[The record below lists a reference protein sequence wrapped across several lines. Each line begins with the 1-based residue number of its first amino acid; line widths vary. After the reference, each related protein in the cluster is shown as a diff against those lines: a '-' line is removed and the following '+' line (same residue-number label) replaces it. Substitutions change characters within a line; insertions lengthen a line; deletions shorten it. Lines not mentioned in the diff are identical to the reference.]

1 MADADVQGLLVRI
14 EATTAQLRQEV
25 ARGEAS
31 VADAADSIEDSLER
45 VDHAFDETGENAGVL
60 QKAVSSAFTG
70 MGIAAGAAVA
80 GLVAITTQATAYAQ
94 EIKNLSALS
103 NTTVSDFQK
112 MAAGAATV
120 GVEQDKLAD
129 IFKDVNDRVGEFM
142 QRGGGE
148 MQDFFKEIAPHVS
161 VTTDQLDSLSKATG
175 VTIAH
180 FASLS
185 GPEALQLYYTSLEK
199 AGLNQQ
205 QMTTYMEAMADEA
218 TALIPLLKNN
228 GQGFKEIGE
237 HAEKAGK
244 VLNAFEVDRLVKANL
259 AIKDLQGS
267 LDGASRQMVIGL
279 LPAIEDVTSRLT
291 EMSKNGA
298 MDIIGGAVGFLV
310 ENLNILVAVMGGKV
324 AAAFVG
330 YISGLAASTA
340 ATYQSRA
347 ANIAAAA
354 SAAEVALAN
363 QIAAQS
369 AVVRAEREAIA
380 ARGTAVQ
387 TQMSIQL
394 AQARVAERAA
404 TTQLAAAQA
413 GLAASQGGLLA
424 LLGGPAGLAALAV
437 GVGIAFLTMG
447 GNAKT
452 AGADLEALK
461 RPISELR
468 KEFQALNRDQKEAT
482 LVTAMRQQEQVIGE
496 ADRAFGDFLKTSR
509 EVLGSGIGTRVAS
522 EFEAARAKGE
532 GLSGAL
538 EDLGRRFHIPE
549 EKMRTLKESAGVFA
563 NLQVASGQAAAKVAA
578 YREEV
583 EASKK
588 PADGKAEAD
597 KLAAKAVEKYT
608 EDLDKQLTKLKDKTA
623 VEQAGTWLTE
633 QKISAESELGKKVL
647 EHAKAIDKQKEADK
661 AATDATNAAASANKK
676 AASETQARSKALAD
690 LQAASDREVKAVDGI
705 AAAYAAGTDKSREFT
720 LQQKVEEALLKT
732 GTDARVAVE
741 KAVNAQADAQDRLNV
756 TRAAYELQQETTDLV
771 ALAKAQLAG
780 ADALEAYN
788 LQKSMTVALAGKNI
802 EYGSREYEQ
811 LLKANKAQQEAL
823 KIVQQA
829 DDAGSIIDR
838 LYPEAKALREYT
850 AEQDALNAAM
860 KLYPENA
867 ALYEAALVKLGAEY
881 EVNKSKATIWG
892 QMTEAAVD
900 RIDGV
905 FADAWAN
912 IGDGAESLWDNLK
925 KGFKQTLG
933 EIVHMLTTKPLLNSF
948 ANWLTGTDNGKG
960 LGSTWEKI
968 LGSPNSTSGSG
979 SGVMGFLS
987 TAKTAVDLAK
997 SGFVTELRTGFAQ
1010 DGLTGAFRSG
1020 ADYVSEA
1027 VTSAFTV
1034 GSETAAAA
1042 AQSAAQ
1048 FTVESTTAGLNAAA
1062 AEYATQFGVQM
1073 EISAGAVD
1081 TALNASN
1088 AALTNTLQGL
1098 STALSVIGIAY
1109 SIFTAYENYGVEG
1122 AAVTAGFTAAGA
1134 YIGSIV
1140 PVIGTAIGAA
1150 IGAVV
1155 GSIASSFAFG
1165 SGEKFPELSGSASG
1179 TWQGGKFTDNG
1190 WVEGWKEKQPKFGD
1204 AVNAELGAT
1213 VQKFTSTMGM
1223 LYSVFGDSD
1232 ASISLDNTMR
1242 QRKTSGDYSSAFLAT
1257 LNNGQTIT
1265 GIQQHAGGDVVEG
1278 IKQNYEYVMGS
1289 LLAQAIV
1296 NSDGIPAYFKNQFMG
1311 FARDWESSAD
1321 DVIAAIE
1328 GVFTRFNGVNS
1339 ALKQIRVG
1347 VLEIGD
1353 VGLQASDAILNMVAK
1368 FSDLDVDTAS
1378 AKEKVNALNELVNG
1392 YYQAFFSEGERFQD
1406 LEKTLRGTFLG
1417 FNMEFP
1423 DTREAYR
1430 KIVEDIDVTTIAGQS
1445 MFATM
1450 MGLATSAD
1458 AYFSTL
1464 EEGASN
1470 YYDLF
1475 TTDSQKSLDQI
1486 AATRAAFTALGVELP
1501 ATRDAF
1507 VSMVEAAKKGQ
1518 VTGKATA
1525 DALMALATSADTA
1538 YQALQGQLVGNANAA
1553 FAAVQRSINA
1563 QKTSINDMITTARES
1578 ASGLTSIS
1586 TALSNALK
1594 ALRGDGD
1601 DAVRML
1607 RDQAKATVVSALAI
1621 AKAGGSLSKFE
1632 GLEDA
1637 LSVISDN
1644 DTSLY
1649 SSLEDFNREQ
1659 GRNANLIAEL
1669 NGLNGKQLSASEKTI
1684 KALED
1689 QLVGLDKQLEFAQ
1702 AQMDALNGVDTSVKT
1717 VADAIKEMNAAVV
1730 AAIGTISG
1738 KITAQN
1744 AGTLVDSI
1752 YQDKLGRP
1760 ADAGG
1765 KQYWVDQMTGGSL
1778 NAGNITG
1785 AITNAAAIE
1794 AAYKAAGI
1802 AMNDGASYWAT
1813 QLTTGAMTPAQLQ
1826 EAVRNA
1832 AIANGSIRGYATG
1845 GLIAGPGTGTSDSI
1859 LARLS
1864 NGEYVMSADAV
1875 RMFGTGLLDQMNDGR
1890 LPGFATGGGINVG
1903 ETGPVLQITRPAQIY
1918 SQPQRGT
1925 EQGGN
1930 TAALERKVD
1939 MLIDVVK
1946 QIVGPMKVNSDENS
1960 KLMKKWDRVG
1970 LPTKPVK
1977 EEA

>member
-1 MADADVQGLLVRI
+1 MTESARLIVTVDSTQ
-14 EATTAQLRQEV
+14 V
-25 ARGEAS
+25 AK
-31 VADAADSIEDSLER
+31 AAND
-45 VDHAFDETGENAGVL
+45 
-60 QKAVSSAFTG
+60 
-70 MGIAAGAAVA
+70 
-80 GLVAITTQATAYAQ
+80 
-94 EIKNLSALS
+94 LSALERS
-103 NTTVSDFQK
+103 AQ
-112 MAAGAATV
+112 GA
-120 GVEQDKLAD
+120 EQASHKLTSSA
-129 IFKDVNDRVGEFM
+129 
-142 QRGGGE
+142 
-148 MQDFFKEIAPHVS
+148 VS
-161 VTTDQLDSLSKATG
+161 VA
-175 VTIAH
+175 
-180 FASLS
+180 
-185 GPEALQLYYTSLEK
+185 
-199 AGLNQQ
+199 
-205 QMTTYMEAMADEA
+205 
-218 TALIPLLKNN
+218 
-228 GQGFKEIGE
+228 
-237 HAEKAGK
+237 
-244 VLNAFEVDRLVKANL
+244 NAAKS
-259 AIKDLQGS
+259 I
-267 LDGASRQMVIGL
+267 GAS
-279 LPAIEDVTSRLT
+279 
-291 EMSKNGA
+291 
-298 MDIIGGAVGFLV
+298 
-310 ENLNILVAVMGGKV
+310 
-324 AAAFVG
+324 
-330 YISGLAASTA
+330 
-340 ATYQSRA
+340 
-347 ANIAAAA
+347 AA
-354 SAAEVALAN
+354 SAAAGAERVESAAVSAALGLSSM
-363 QIAAQS
+363 AAAAGKAGNAGGGFERIDRSASEARS
-369 AVVRAEREAIA
+369 AVERLSSSSQSLSGDMAKAGSSISTVARAIDGLDVIQDVDDHISKFNDSVKDSKDNADEAA
-380 ARGTAVQ
+380 DAFGKFRDSANDVQDVTPPTGSAVDNL
-387 TQMSIQL
+387 S
-394 AQARVAERAA
+394 
-404 TTQLAAAQA
+404 
-413 GLAASQGGLLA
+413 
-424 LLGGPAGLAALAV
+424 
-437 GVGIAFLTMG
+437 
-447 GNAKT
+447 
-452 AGADLEALK
+452 EALK
-461 RPISELR
+461 RLVLQVAAFISVVEGVKKLSDVQR
-468 KEFQALNRDQKEAT
+468 QFDVLNAG
-482 LVTAMRQQEQVIGE
+482 LVTATSSAEKAAGAFGALQQFAAKTPYDLSQAVDGFTKLVNLGLTPSEKAMVSYGNTASAMGKDLNQMIEAVADATTGEFERLKEFGIKAKQDGDKVTMVFQGVKTTIGNSAKEIEKYLIALGENQFAGAMARRVDTLDGKIAALGDTWDTTFRLINNAATGAIMKDSVQAVNDALEELNAQLASGQLETNLEASAGKFKGWAADVKASFGIVSEALTLESGFWSDLLSNNVDNMVATFRDFPENVRALIQLMTVEIAAGLDKAYVYAVGFARKAKAALSFGNNDAAYEAAGQQLE
-496 ADRAFGDFLKTSR
+496 ADLAVVNQAR
-509 EVLGSGIGTRVAS
+509 EDSIVSIMNERNAAVESFAAQRSMAKMQREMYESGQAL
-522 EFEAARAKGE
+522 AARSTEDRLAGFKKVSEAEKELTDEQKKAAKDAE
-532 GLSGAL
+532 ALAERQKKAL
-538 EDLGRRFHIPE
+538 EDLVAQ
-549 EKMRTLKESAGVFA
+549 SAISVKSTNA
-563 NLQVASGQAAAKVAA
+563 MADA
-578 YREEV
+578 YLGG
-583 EASKK
+583 
-588 PADGKAEAD
+588 ADNVRA
-597 KLAAKAVEKYT
+597 
-608 EDLDKQLTKLKDKTA
+608 LTI
-623 VEQAGTWLTE
+623 Q
-633 QKISAESELGKKVL
+633 QKI
-647 EHAKAIDKQKEADK
+647 
-661 AATDATNAAASANKK
+661 
-676 AASETQARSKALAD
+676 
-690 LQAASDREVKAVDGI
+690 
-705 AAAYAAGTDKSREFT
+705 
-720 LQQKVEEALLKT
+720 EEELLKT
-732 GTDARVAVE
+732 GEGARTKVAKAINDEVDARDRLAIGELVAQMRTE
-741 KAVNAQADAQDRLNV
+741 NAQTLDLAKATLQGEAAIDAYNV
-756 TRAAYELQQETTDLV
+756 AKQVQTALIGKNIAVGSQEHKQLLEVT
-771 ALAKAQLAG
+771 KAQLANNK
-780 ADALEAYN
+780 ALD
-788 LQKSMTVALAGKNI
+788 Q
-802 EYGSREYEQ
+802 
-811 LLKANKAQQEAL
+811 ANKARDLVDRLNPEVAALKEYREAQEAL
-823 KIVQQA
+823 TWAMENDRDNIDLYQQ
-829 DDAGSIIDR
+829 
-838 LYPEAKALREYT
+838 T
-850 AEQDALNAAM
+850 
-860 KLYPENA
+860 
-867 ALYEAALVKLGAEY
+867 LVKLGNEY
-881 EVNKSKATIWG
+881 EVNRSKATIWG

-948 ANWLTGTDNGKG
+948 ANWLTGTDNGQG

-987 TAKTAVDLAK
+987 TAKTAVDIAK

-1010 DGLTGAFRSG
+1010 DGLTGAFKSG

-1034 GSETAAAA
+1034 GSETAAVA

-1122 AAVTAGFTAAGA
+1122 AALTAGFTAAGA

-1223 LYSVFGDSD
+1223 LYSVFGDSA

-1257 LNNGQTIT
+1257 LNNGTTIT
-1265 GIQQHAGGDVVEG
+1265 GIQQHAGGDVVAG

-1289 LLAQAIV
+1289 FLAQAIV

-1311 FARDWESSAD
+1311 FARDWESTAD

-1353 VGLQASDAILNMVAK
+1353 VGLQASDAILDMVAK

-1392 YYQAFFSEGERFQD
+1392 YYQVFFSEGERFQD

-1507 VSMVEAAKKGQ
+1507 IAMVEAAKKGQ

-1525 DALMALATSADTA
+1525 DALMALATSADAA
-1538 YQALQGQLVGNANAA
+1538 YQTLQGQLVNNANAA
-1553 FAAVQRSINA
+1553 FATLQRSINA
-1563 QKTSINDMITTARES
+1563 QKTSVNDMITTARES

-1586 TALSNALK
+1586 NALGNAMK
-1594 ALRGDGD
+1594 ALRGDSD
-1601 DAVRML
+1601 EAVKML
-1607 RDQAKATVVSALAI
+1607 RAQAQATVVSALAI
-1621 AKAGGSLSKFE
+1621 AKAGGSLSGFE

-1649 SSLEDFNREQ
+1649 GSLEDFSREQ
-1659 GRNANLIAEL
+1659 GRNANLVAEL
-1669 NGLNGKQLSASEKTI
+1669 NGLTGKQLTASDKTI

-1689 QLVGLDKQLEFAQ
+1689 QLKGLDEQLLFAQ
-1702 AQMDALNGVDTSVKT
+1702 SQLDALNGVDNSVKS
-1717 VADAIKEMNAAVV
+1717 VADAIKDMNASVV
-1730 AAIGTISG
+1730 AAIASITG
-1738 KITAQN
+1738 KISPQN
-1744 AGTLVDSI
+1744 AGVLIDSI
-1752 YQDKLGRP
+1752 YKDKLGRP
-1760 ADAGG
+1760 ADDGG
-1765 KQYWVDQMTGGSL
+1765 KAYWQDQLASGNL

-1802 AMNDGASYWAT
+1802 AMNDGAAYWAT
-1813 QLTTGAMTPAQLQ
+1813 QLTTGALTPAQLQ

-1832 AIANGSIRGYATG
+1832 ALANGQLPKYATG

-1875 RMFGTGLLDQMNDGR
+1875 RMFGTGLLDQMNAGR
-1890 LPGFATGGGINVG
+1890 LPGFSTGGGVG

-1918 SQPQRGT
+1918 AGQQGQG
-1925 EQGGN
+1925 QGGQGAGDAAAVAELRALRDEIRSGLAVLNAHAKKTSDN
-1930 TAALERKVD
+1930 TGQLAEVGVQAIGTTQVKV
-1939 MLIDVVK
+1939 I
-1946 QIVGPMKVNSDENS
+1946 
-1960 KLMKKWDRVG
+1960 
-1970 LPTKPVK
+1970 
-1977 EEA
+1977 A